1 MKLSEIGV
9 RKPVTAFMVFLSI
22 LILGYVS
29 YTMIPVDMMPE
40 IESPYISVYTTWE
53 GASTEDM
60 ETKVTRVIESSLGS
74 VTDLDEISSSTK
86 EGSSWVSCKFVW
98 GTELG
103 EAANDMRDLLE
114 RAKRR
119 LPDDAD
125 DPVMFKFNTA
135 NMPIM
140 FYGITAVQNR
150 EKMYDIVNDELVDV
164 LKRVDGV
171 GSVEAF
177 GGLER
182 QVNVFLDPDKLSAYN
197 LSLEDVAAAIRSDN
211 RTEPAGNIKIGTVD
225 YTIRVPGEYAV
236 PAEVKDVVVKRH
248 GDAIVRLSDVAKVE
262 DGFAEIERVSETN
275 GKWAMMMRV
284 QKRSGENTVKV
295 CQKVRKRIEELKRNL
310 PADFD
315 VILISDSSEV
325 ITRSIKT
332 VGSTVLWGGLFVIL
346 TTLFFLRNVRASLV
360 IALTIP
366 FSLIIAFLF
375 MFLMGWTINI
385 MSLSA
390 LSVAIGMVVDNA
402 VVVLENIMSHIT
414 HGSKK
419 REAAMFGADE
429 VGLSIVASTLTT
441 VVVFLPLIFVEGVSG
456 IMMKQLGGL
465 ITATLAASLFCSL
478 YLTPMLAS
486 LLLRDKKD
494 RPTKGRIAR
503 FVAWSEK
510 RFLAFEHGYGTCLDW
525 ALRKRWLVVA
535 ISASVIVGTVF
546 GFLSLGSELMGTEDT
561 GELRLFYSLPV
572 GTRYEETAK
581 VGRRI
586 LALAKKVIPE
596 NELESF
602 SFYAGGARGG
612 GGGGQNSHSG
622 TLRFRLYKDIKRVR
636 STEQYGNT
644 ISRQVRQWPEVDKV
658 YTSTDSFLNRILMG
672 GGANLN
678 IDIYGYDLDVTS
690 TLAKRI
696 ARIAEETEGTR
707 DIRISQ
713 DLGQP
718 ELSLKIDRLK
728 ASSFGIQMDSLA
740 RTLNTLFQ
748 GYEATKYRED
758 DDEYDIL
765 LRLEEGDRRTIEDIN
780 RAEVPIPSGGRV
792 RVDSF
797 ATVEEVRGPVTIR
810 RKNQERIVTVEF
822 DVIARPQG
830 DVIADIRRRVEN
842 EVMIPQGITIEYG
855 GMIEEQEESERT
867 LHLLIILG
875 IILVYMVM
883 AGQFESFIHP
893 FIIMFSLPFAGSG
906 VVVALKASNTPL
918 SMITNIG
925 VVLLVGVVV
934 NNAIV
939 LIDYIN
945 ITRQRGVGL
954 WEAIVSSG
962 RQRLRPVLITT
973 LTTLLGM
980 MPMALSTGDGSAAWR
995 PLGITV
1001 CGGLAVSTFVT
1012 MFIVPV
1018 LYYIVEAYRERRH
1031 AAKEV
1036 ASK

>member
-1 MKLSEIGV
+1 
-9 RKPVTAFMVFLSI
+9 MVFLSI

-29 YTMIPVDMMPE
+29 YTRIPVDMMPE
-40 IESPYISVYTTWE
+40 IESPYISVYTTWD

-60 ETKVTRVIESSLGS
+60 ETKVTRVVESSLGS
-74 VTDLDEISSSTK
+74 VTDLDEITSKTS
-86 EGSSWVSCKFVW
+86 EGSSRVSCKFKW
-98 GTELG
+98 GTDLG

-125 DPVMFKFNTA
+125 DPVMFKFDTA
-135 NMPIM
+135 NMPIL
-140 FYGITAVQNR
+140 FYGITASQNR
-150 EKMYDIVNDELVDV
+150 EKMHDIVNDELVDV

-182 QVNVFLDPDKLSAYN
+182 QVNVFLDPDKLSAYA
-197 LSLEDVAAAIRSDN
+197 LSLEEVAAAIRSDN

-236 PAEVKDVVVKRH
+236 PAEVRDVVVKRN
-248 GDAIVRLSDVAKVE
+248 GDAIVRLSDVARVE

-275 GKWAMMMRV
+275 GKWAMMMQV

-295 CQKVRKRIEELKRNL
+295 CRKVRERVEELKRNL

-315 VILISDSSEV
+315 VILISDSSEA

-332 VGSTVLWGGLFVIL
+332 VGTTVLYGGLFVIL
-346 TTLFFLRNVRASLV
+346 TTLFFLRNFRSSLV

-375 MFLMGWTINI
+375 MFLLGWTINI
-385 MSLSA
+385 ISLSA
-390 LSVAIGMVVDNA
+390 LAVAIGMVVDNA

-414 HGSKK
+414 RGSKK

-429 VGLSIVASTLTT
+429 VGLSIIASTLTT
-441 VVVFLPLIFVEGVSG
+441 VVVFLPLVFVEGVSG

-494 RPTKGRIAR
+494 RPSQGAAAR
-503 FVAWSEK
+503 FVTWSEK
-510 RFLAFEHGYGTCLDW
+510 RFLAFEHGYGTALDW
-525 ALRKRWLVVA
+525 SLRNRWLIVA
-535 ISASVIVGTVF
+535 LSSIVIAGTVF

-561 GELRLFYSLPV
+561 GELRLSYSLPV
-572 GTRYEETAK
+572 GTRYEETVK

-596 NELESF
+596 EELESF
-602 SFYAGGARGG
+602 SFFAGGAKGG
-612 GGGGQNSHSG
+612 FGGNRNSHSG
-622 TLRFRLYKDIKRVR
+622 TMRFRLYKDMER
-636 STEQYGNT
+636 SRPTDQYGNA
-644 ISRQVRQWPEVDKV
+644 ISKQVREWPEVEKV
-658 YTSTDSFLNRILMG
+658 FTSTDSFLNRILMG

-678 IDIYGYDLDVTS
+678 IDVYGYDLDVT
-690 TLAKRI
+690 TGLAKRI

-707 DIRISQ
+707 DIRVSQ
-713 DLGQP
+713 DMGQP

-728 ASSFGIQMDSLA
+728 ASSFGISMDHLT
-740 RTLNTLFQ
+740 RTLNTLFK

-758 DDEYDIL
+758 DDEYDVL
-765 LRLEEGDRRTIEDIN
+765 LRLEEGDRQTIEDIK
-780 RAEVPIPSGGRV
+780 RAEVPIPGGGRV
-792 RVDSF
+792 RIDSF
-797 ATVEEVRGPVTIR
+797 ATIEEVEGPVTIR

-822 DVIARPQG
+822 DVIDRPQG
-830 DVIADIRRRVEN
+830 DVIADIRHRVES
-842 EVMIPQGITIEYG
+842 EILIPQGITLEYG
-855 GMIEEQEESERT
+855 GMIEEQEESERV
-867 LHLLIILG
+867 LHLMIVLG
-875 IILVYMVM
+875 IVLVYMVM
-883 AGQFESFIHP
+883 AGQFESFLHP

-906 VVVALKASNTPL
+906 VVIALKASHTPL

-925 VVLLVGVVV
+925 IVLLVGVVV

-954 WEAIVSSG
+954 WQAIVASG

-973 LTTLLGM
+973 LTTLFGM

-1018 LYYIVEAYRERRH
+1018 LYYLVEARRERRR
-1031 AAKEV
+1031 
-1036 ASK
+1036 ASRRFS